1 MKKDKDKKKHTHTN
15 NEMLKIYCFIFFF
28 VLIHVRKCLTN
39 DTTTNV
45 DQMCH
50 IMILY
55 DMYDSQGFFLSFCF
69 LFFFLEQQYN
79 STYLTSSHHISFMAY
94 VLFFPLQVIT
104 KREDC

>member
-1 MKKDKDKKKHTHTN
+1 MEMKKLKDQKNKTKKKHTHTHTN
-15 NEMLKIYCFIFFF
+15 NEMLKIYCFILFF

-55 DMYDSQGFFLSFCF
+55 DMYNSQGFSFSFSFLSF
-69 LFFFLEQQYN
+69 FF
-79 STYLTSSHHISFMAY
+79 S
-94 VLFFPLQVIT
+94 
-104 KREDC
+104 